1 MRNPPLHDRRR
12 QDPRL
17 RPARGHPLGRP
28 GLGDRGGGTARAR
41 SRLPPRRA
49 GPRHLLR
56 HADDVRRIG
65 RARRV
70 ERASGVRP
78 RLYRHPRRLPAVR
91 GAVAK
96 GRARRGVDEP
106 RRQGRCVAGRI
117 PCGRRQRR
125 RPLCRDRRRRAA
137 VLRRALSPGGGAY
150 AAGRRAPRQFHPP
163 GRGLPQRLDDGP
175 LPRAGD
181 RQDPP
186 RGRPWRCRLR
196 PFGRRRFGGRRS
208 PAARGDR
215 RPADLHLCR
224 YRPVAC
230 RRGGGGGGPLPPPL
244 QHPADRPRRWRIVSR
259 QARRGHRSGAKAQGN
274 RRRFYRRVRRGGVKA
289 GRHRFSRPRDA
300 LPRRYRVRRAL
311 SAAPRSRS
319 NRTTMSAACRSG

>member
-1 MRNPPLHDRRR
+1 MRNPSVHGHRR
-12 QDPRL
+12 QNPRL

-28 GLGDRGGGTARAR
+28 GFGDRGGRTARPR
-41 SRLPPRRA
+41 PRLSPRRA
-49 GPRHLLR
+49 GAGHLLR

-78 RLYRHPRRLPAVR
+78 RLYRYPRRLPAVR
-91 GAVAK
+91 RAVAK

-106 RRQGRCVAGRI
+106 RRQGRCVAGRVSRR
-117 PCGRRQRR
+117 RRQRR

-137 VLRRALSPGGGAY
+137 VLRRALSPRGGAH
-150 AAGRRAPRQFHPP
+150 APGRRAARQFHPQ

-186 RGRPWRCRLR
+186 RSRPWRCRLR
-196 PFGRRRFGGRRS
+196 PFGRRRFGRRRGL
-208 PAARGDR
+208 AARGDR
-215 RPADLHLCR
+215 RPTDLRFCR
-224 YRPVAC
+224 YRAVAR
-230 RRGGGGGGPLPPPL
+230 RRGGGSGGPLPPPL

-259 QARRGHRSGAKAQGN
+259 QARRGRRSRAKAQGN
-274 RRRFYRRVRRGGVKA
+274 RRHFYRCVRRGGVKA

-300 LPRRYRVRRAL
+300 LSGRYRVRRAP
-311 SAAPRSRS
+311 SAARRSRS
-319 NRTTMSAACRSG
+319 NRITMSAACQSG